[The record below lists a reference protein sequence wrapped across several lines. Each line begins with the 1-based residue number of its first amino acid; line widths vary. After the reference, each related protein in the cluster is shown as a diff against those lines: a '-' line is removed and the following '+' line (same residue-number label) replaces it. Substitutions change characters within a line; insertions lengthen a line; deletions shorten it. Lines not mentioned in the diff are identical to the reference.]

1 MNYMFDLKYAWR
13 LLVKSWGY
21 SLLCAGVVALSVG
34 LTLWTYSLIYS
45 QSLKPMGFPGSERW
59 YSVQIAPDADTSP
72 EPSVDAYTYQEIRKR
87 NPDVDYIGAFSQR
100 TTLLSEGQASASLRG
115 VAISPRLLAATGGK
129 PLHGRLL
136 EEADA
141 QPGAA
146 PVVVLSY
153 DTWKNYFASDA
164 AVVGKQARIDGR
176 QVQIVGVL
184 PETFFAFRDFEV
196 WQPLQPTN
204 LVRPGDSNETL
215 VPMVQLKE
223 GQSLE
228 GIAKGMGEAVRAVNG
243 DYPALFKSSRR
254 LELIPG
260 LRMFT
265 HTRVQFVAT
274 IGFLALAILLLG
286 CVNISL
292 VFFARFLERS
302 RELAL
307 RTALGASRGRLM
319 RQSLLETGLVV
330 ILGLLGGCAL
340 AALGVGWARDL
351 SDTTGKILATGR
363 ISEVMAVRPVDLA
376 IAALAAIAVW
386 LLSTLLP
393 AWRVNRQDPALTLA
407 GTGKGASVR
416 GSAKSTSLLVGVQVM
431 ISCLVLVICG
441 NLGLGVSQEANKA
454 TGVRVERTMASTY
467 PTVFDDDYAQPD
479 QRLRYWD
486 ELKTSVENRIPGARV
501 AFVTAL
507 PTMGKQV
514 PVSFEAQGSASN
526 RAEQKVPNAAV
537 SDDYFDMLGIRA
549 VAGRL
554 FDNTDNLDSLKVA
567 VIDKKTAERFWPGQN
582 PIGKRIQLD
591 PKNDGAQLTI
601 VGIASEVAGEPYSP
615 DVGVIYQPLRQV
627 VPQAFHLMAELPKG
641 AGDSRVALRAAA
653 YDVDREL
660 PLHNLQ
666 MLQSYIDAVNTTY
679 KAMLPVLSA
688 ITVITAMLA
697 ATGLFGL
704 ISRSVTQRT
713 QEIGIRRAL
722 GATQGKSVSM
732 FVRQG
737 AIYLVVG
744 IVGIA
749 LGIVVSTLIGS
760 VFPNILDNVAI
771 VAVGALLLM
780 GMVIFAASYFPIR
793 RALALEPGDALR
805 YE

>member
-1 MNYMFDLKYAWR
+1 MNYTFDLKYAWR

-34 LTLWTYSLIYS
+34 LTLWAYSLIYS
-45 QSLKPMGFPGSERW
+45 QSLKPLGFPGSDSW
-59 YSVQIAPDADTSP
+59 YSVQISPDADSSVQ
-72 EPSVDAYTYQEIRKR
+72 PSIDAYTYQEIRKR
-87 NPDVDYIGAFSQR
+87 SPDVDFIGAFAQR
-100 TTLLSEGQASASLRG
+100 TALLSEGQASASLRG
-115 VAISPRLLAATGGK
+115 VAISPRLLAATRGK
-129 PLHGRLL
+129 PLHGRLF

-141 QPGAA
+141 QSGAT
-146 PVVVLSY
+146 PVAVLSY

-164 AVVGKQARIDGR
+164 NVVGKQARIDGR
-176 QVQIVGVL
+176 PVQIVGVL
-184 PETFFAFRDFEV
+184 PENFFAFQDFEV
-196 WQPLQPTN
+196 WQPLLPTN
-204 LVRPGDSNETL
+204 LVRPGDSDEMLTPL
-215 VPMVQLKE
+215 IALKP
-223 GQSLE
+223 GQDLE
-228 GIAKGMGEAVRAVNG
+228 RLAKSMGETVRAVNS
-243 DYPALFKSSRR
+243 DYPALFKSSRK

-260 LRMFT
+260 LRMYT

-307 RTALGASRGRLM
+307 RSALGASRGRLM

-330 ILGLLGGCAL
+330 VIGLLAGCAL
-340 AALGVGWARDL
+340 AALGVGWAQDL
-351 SDTTGKILATGR
+351 SDTTGEILSTGR
-363 ISEVMAVRPVDLA
+363 VSYVMTIRPIDLA
-376 IAALAAIAVW
+376 IAVLAAIAVW

-393 AWRVNRQDPALTLA
+393 AWRINRQDAALTLA

-441 NLGLGVSQEANKA
+441 NLGLGVNQEANKA
-454 TGVRVERTMASTY
+454 TGVRIERTMASAY
-467 PTVFDDDYAQPD
+467 PTVFDADYALPE

-486 ELKTSVENRIPGARV
+486 DLKAGIENRIPGARV
-501 AFVTAL
+501 SFATAL
-507 PTMGKQV
+507 PTMGKPM
-514 PVSFEAQGSASN
+514 PVSFEVGSASS
-526 RAEQKVPNAAV
+526 RAEQTVPYAAV

-549 VAGRL
+549 VDGRL
-554 FDNTDNLDSLKVA
+554 FDNTDNAESMKVA
-567 VIDKKTAERFWPGQN
+567 VVDEKTAERFWPGQN

-601 VGIASEVAGEPYSP
+601 VGIASAVAGEPYSP
-615 DVGVIYQPLRQV
+615 DVGVIYQPMRQL
-627 VPQAFHLMAELPKG
+627 VPQEFHLLAELPKG

-713 QEIGIRRAL
+713 QEIGVRRAL
-722 GATQGKSVSM
+722 GATRRKSISM

-744 IVGIA
+744 IFGIA
-749 LGIVVSTLIGS
+749 LGIVASTLISS
-760 VFPNILDNVAI
+760 VFPNILANAAI
-771 VAVGALLLM
+771 VTLGVLLLM
-780 GMVIFAASYFPIR
+780 GGVIFAASYFPIR